1 MCGEILHQKCKI
13 EQKPRKFTSLMNVL
27 IQLRE
32 TVKHVDIAQISEYRR
47 KIMSARQSANQQ
59 TTSPSPTENI
69 STAPP
74 DLYQT
79 HPSVSRVPSRG
90 PIIQELPSS
99 PGSPQSVSTIS
110 NSARLPTG
118 QYSMSHTQNATTTSM
133 YRSNDSPSLSTD
145 SYSSS
150 VSNENISRDY
160 SSRDQRKSSPVPY
173 SVIHSFQ
180 SSSLYNNHSN

>member
-1 MCGEILHQKCKI
+1 
-13 EQKPRKFTSLMNVL
+13 MNVL

-47 KIMSARQSANQQ
+47 KIMSARQSA
-59 TTSPSPTENI
+59 TAPPPTSPSETIP
-69 STAPP
+69 TAPP

-79 HPSVSRVPSRG
+79 HPSVSRVPSLSRG

-99 PGSPQSVSTIS
+99 PGSPHSASTIS
-110 NSARLPTG
+110 NSARLPTA
-118 QYSMSHTQNATTTSM
+118 QYSMSHTTTQNTTSM

-150 VSNENISRDY
+150 VSNENNH
-160 SSRDQRKSSPVPY
+160 SSRDQRKESSPVPY
-173 SVIHSFQ
+173 SVIQSFQ
-180 SSSLYNNHSN
+180 SSSLNH

>member
-13 EQKPRKFTSLMNVL
+13 EQKPKKFTSLMNVL

-47 KIMSARQSANQQ
+47 KIMSARQSATQQ
-59 TTSPSPTENI
+59 SPTPI
-69 STAPP
+69 SAPP

-79 HPSVSRVPSRG
+79 HPSVSRVQSSRG

-99 PGSPQSVSTIS
+99 PGSPQSISTIS

-118 QYSMSHTQNATTTSM
+118 QYLQNNATTTSM
-133 YRSNDSPSLSTD
+133 YRSMDSPSLSTD

-150 VSNENISRDY
+150 ISNEISDNIN
-160 SSRDQRKSSPVPY
+160 RKQSSPVPY
-173 SVIHSFQ
+173 SVIQSFQ
-180 SSSLYNNHSN
+180 SSSLYHDPSK

>member
-1 MCGEILHQKCKI
+1 
-13 EQKPRKFTSLMNVL
+13 MNVL

-47 KIMSARQSANQQ
+47 KIMSARQSATSQ
-59 TTSPSPTENI
+59 TTPPSPTEKI
-69 STAPP
+69 TAPP

-79 HPSVSRVPSRG
+79 HPSVSRVPPVSRG

-118 QYSMSHTQNATTTSM
+118 QYSMSHTTTQNATTTSM

>member
-1 MCGEILHQKCKI
+1 
-13 EQKPRKFTSLMNVL
+13 MNVL

-47 KIMSARQSANQQ
+47 KIMSARQSA
-59 TTSPSPTENI
+59 TAPPPTSPSETIP
-69 STAPP
+69 TAPP

-79 HPSVSRVPSRG
+79 HPSVSRVPSLSRG

-99 PGSPQSVSTIS
+99 PGSPHSASTIS
-110 NSARLPTG
+110 NSARLLPTA
-118 QYSMSHTQNATTTSM
+118 QYSMSHTTTQNTTSM

-150 VSNENISRDY
+150 VSNENNH
-160 SSRDQRKSSPVPY
+160 SSRDQRKESSPVPY
-173 SVIHSFQ
+173 SVIQSFQ
-180 SSSLYNNHSN
+180 SSSLNH

>member
-1 MCGEILHQKCKI
+1 
-13 EQKPRKFTSLMNVL
+13 MNVL

-47 KIMSARQSANQQ
+47 KIMSARQSAAARPP
-59 TTSPSPTENI
+59 TSPAETIP
-69 STAPP
+69 TAPP

-79 HPSVSRVPSRG
+79 HPSVSRVPSLSRG

-99 PGSPQSVSTIS
+99 PGSPHSASTIS
-110 NSARLPTG
+110 NSARLPTA
-118 QYSMSHTQNATTTSM
+118 QYSMSHTTTQSTTSM

-150 VSNENISRDY
+150 VSNENISRNH
-160 SSRDQRKSSPVPY
+160 SSRDQRKESSPVPY
-173 SVIHSFQ
+173 SVIQSFQ
-180 SSSLYNNHSN
+180 SSSLNH

>member
-1 MCGEILHQKCKI
+1 
-13 EQKPRKFTSLMNVL
+13 MNVL

-47 KIMSARQSANQQ
+47 KIMSARQSAAARPP
-59 TTSPSPTENI
+59 TSPAETIP
-69 STAPP
+69 TAPP

-79 HPSVSRVPSRG
+79 HPSVSRVPSLSRG

-99 PGSPQSVSTIS
+99 PGSPHSASTIS
-110 NSARLPTG
+110 NSARLPTA
-118 QYSMSHTQNATTTSM
+118 QYSMSHTTTQSTTSM

-150 VSNENISRDY
+150 VSNENISRNH
-160 SSRDQRKSSPVPY
+160 SSRDQRKESSPVPY
-173 SVIHSFQ
+173 SVIQSFQ

>member
-1 MCGEILHQKCKI
+1 
-13 EQKPRKFTSLMNVL
+13 MNVL

-47 KIMSARQSANQQ
+47 KIMSARQSASQQ
-59 TTSPSPTENI
+59 PQ
-69 STAPP
+69 STAEPIRAPP
-74 DLYQT
+74 DLYQS
-79 HPSVSRVPSRG
+79 HPSTGISRVPSSRG

-99 PGSPQSVSTIS
+99 PGSPASISTIS

-118 QYSMSHTQNATTTSM
+118 QYSMSHTQNATTTSSM
-133 YRSNDSPSLSTD
+133 YRSIDSPSLSTD

-150 VSNENISRDY
+150 VSNENISHDHFN
-160 SSRDQRKSSPVPY
+160 QNRKSSPVPY
-173 SVIHSFQ
+173 SVIQSFQ

>member
-13 EQKPRKFTSLMNVL
+13 EQKPKKFTSLMNVL

-47 KIMSARQSANQQ
+47 KIMSARQSASQQ
-59 TTSPSPTENI
+59 SATPSAPPI
-69 STAPP
+69 SAPP

-79 HPSVSRVPSRG
+79 HPSVSRVQSSRG

-99 PGSPQSVSTIS
+99 PGSPQSISTIS

-118 QYSMSHTQNATTTSM
+118 QYLQNNATTTSM
-133 YRSNDSPSLSTD
+133 YRSIDSSSLSTD

-150 VSNENISRDY
+150 VSNEISTDNIN
-160 SSRDQRKSSPVPY
+160 QRKQSSPVPY
-173 SVIHSFQ
+173 SVIQSFQ
-180 SSSLYNNHSN
+180 SSSLYHDPSK